1 MDIGLPQCYTIRHRM
16 EAQRMTRDDW
26 MRAARLALLD
36 GGPGAVRVEKLARD
50 LRVTKGSFYWHFKDR
65 EDLLEALLREWEE
78 ESSLL
83 DEAFA
88 RGDLRAGL
96 AHLFGELRRRVVL
109 SERGESP
116 SDAAVFGWAAVSP
129 EVARRVDAEE
139 RKRIRLL
146 QRLTGQPE
154 LALYFYWAYLGFLLR
169 RRRVPDA
176 ARDYPVLAEVST
188 RLLLQETEGQPPQVA
203 SRTREGS

>member
-1 MDIGLPQCYTIRHRM
+1 M
-16 EAQRMTRDDW
+16 EARRMTRDDW

-50 LRVTKGSFYWHFKDR
+50 LKVTKGSFYWHFKDR
-65 EDLLEALLREWEE
+65 EDLLEALLREWEQ

-83 DEAFA
+83 DEAIA
-88 RGDLRAGL
+88 RGDLGEAL

-116 SDAAVFGWAAVSP
+116 SDAAVFAWAAVSP
-129 EVARRVDAEE
+129 EVGRRVEQEE

-146 QRLTGQPE
+146 KQLTAQPE
-154 LALYFYWAYLGFLLR
+154 LAQYFYWAYLGFLLH
-169 RRRVPDA
+169 RRRVPEA
-176 ARDYPVLAEVST
+176 AKQFPILAEVST
-188 RLLLQETEGQPPQVA
+188 TLLLQGESCPRPHTSGGHERP
-203 SRTREGS
+203 